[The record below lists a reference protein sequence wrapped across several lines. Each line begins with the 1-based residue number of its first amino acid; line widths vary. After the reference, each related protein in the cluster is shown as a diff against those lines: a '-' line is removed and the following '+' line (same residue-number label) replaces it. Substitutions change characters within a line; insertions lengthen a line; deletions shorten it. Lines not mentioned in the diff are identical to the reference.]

1 MNQCTLTRLG
11 FVLAMLSSP
20 TIASALIIDNFDDGP
35 IAIQANAANPF
46 VQAVSDGPG
55 IIGGEREATVT
66 YYAAGSS
73 ALDNVDLRVDF
84 LNQNNFSH
92 SQDAG
97 VAGTSIFVY
106 DGNDGDASSIDYN
119 GLGGIDLMQGN
130 ATAFILDVIFA
141 DQSVANVLEMR
152 IYTSATEFSE
162 LFYSFPGPINSPT
175 PIEFLF
181 SNFTLGDGAAG
192 MADFTNVNAIVLAI
206 DGRFE
211 PALDIR
217 LDMFATN
224 EQPVVP
230 EPATL
235 GLLGLGLSCMGLL
248 RRRKGLRTPLQQE

>member
-1 MNQCTLTRLG
+1 M
-11 FVLAMLSSP
+11 
-20 TIASALIIDNFDDGP
+20 
-35 IAIQANAANPF
+35 
-46 VQAVSDGPG
+46 
-55 IIGGEREATVT
+55 
-66 YYAAGSS
+66 
-73 ALDNVDLRVDF
+73 
-84 LNQNNFSH
+84 
-92 SQDAG
+92 
-97 VAGTSIFVY
+97 Y
-106 DGNDGDASSIDYN
+106 DGNDGDASSIDN
-119 GLGGIDLMQGN
+119 HGLGGIDLMQGN